1 MTIPAN
7 EAQPGGAEFA
17 VFPRGASRLSPE
29 DRAALQ
35 RAVGE
40 LERTSLALRL
50 GAILGE
56 QALNL
61 ASLIPA
67 PLADMANRAAQ
78 AAIRLSLNLALKSL
92 AGKPL
97 QDRRRLH
104 KSLAVF
110 AGAAGGA
117 FGVSSLPLE
126 LPFSTTI
133 LLRSVA
139 DIARAEGHDL
149 EDPRAV
155 LGCLEVFALGGRAAT
170 DGSFNF
176 RDSDAQDARLKD
188 GAYLETGYFAL
199 RAILAKSVSE
209 AASYLA
215 GRGAAS
221 MGAPALVRFV
231 AQIGTQFGVAVSQK
245 FVAQTVPLIGA
256 AGGAAINYAFADHFQ
271 AIARGHFTVM
281 RLERRYGERIVR
293 AEYDRLRQAT

>member
-1 MTIPAN
+1 MNIPASK
-7 EAQPGGAEFA
+7 AQSDCTGVD

-40 LERTSLALRL
+40 LERTSLAIRL
-50 GAILGE
+50 SAILGE
-56 QALNL
+56 QARNL
-61 ASLIPA
+61 TSFIPA
-67 PLADMANRAAQ
+67 PLADIANRAAG
-78 AAIRLSLNLALKSL
+78 AAIRASLNLALKSL

-133 LLRSVA
+133 ILRSVA

-155 LGCLEVFALGGRAAT
+155 LACLEVFALGGRAASEARFKFP
-170 DGSFNF
+170 DI
-176 RDSDAQDARLKD
+176 DARDARLKD
-188 GAYLETGYFAL
+188 GAFLETGYFAL

-209 AASYLA
+209 ATSYLA
-215 GRGAAS
+215 GRGTAS
-221 MGAPALVRFV
+221 ISAPALVRFV
-231 AQIGTQFGVAVSQK
+231 AQIGTHFGVAVSQK

-281 RLERRYGERIVR
+281 RLERRYGERIIR
-293 AEYDRLRQAT
+293 AEYDQMRQAA